1 MSAGSKA
8 ERSGVPHMSR
18 RHAPGARR
26 RGPISRRLRA
36 VARTIRSGDLTLGE
50 LIDDLQAEGLGLT
63 LLLLTLPAL
72 IPLPG
77 PFGMVFGTLVAAVAI
92 QILFGAERLWLPQRL
107 RRRAVPP
114 RLLRNV
120 IRVGLDWTDR
130 AERGL
135 REDRLPWLTGRI
147 ARMLL
152 ALPLLLMAVTIILPI
167 PLGNMLPALA
177 LIAAAIGFMARDG
190 LAVLL
195 SLLIAAIAVIW
206 TAMLLYAGASIASH
220 AADAVHWTAAHLRS
234 ALAAH
239 DVDLGVARAVTNALT
254 VVTACA
260 SAWLWRRRW
269 RQRRQTRRSSV
280 AGAAALA
287 QDRPPAAAALLSTIT
302 AVCFAIIAYAL
313 ITP

>member
-1 MSAGSKA
+1 MSAGA
-8 ERSGVPHMSR
+8 ETEGSRVPPMR
-18 RHAPGARR
+18 QRHAPGARR

-50 LIDDLQAEGLGLT
+50 LIDDLEAEGLGLT

-120 IRVGLDWTDR
+120 IRVGLDWTDW

-135 REDRLPWLTGRI
+135 REQRMPWLTGRI

-190 LAVLL
+190 FAVLL
-195 SLLIAAIAVIW
+195 SLVIAAMAVIW
-206 TAMLLYAGASIASH
+206 TALLLYAGASIASY
-220 AADAVHWTAAHLRS
+220 AADALRFTAAHLRS
-234 ALAAH
+234 ALAAY
-239 DVDLGVARAVTNALT
+239 DVDLGIVRAVTNALT
-254 VVTACA
+254 IVTICT
-260 SAWLWRRRW
+260 SAWLWRAHL
-269 RQRRQTRRSSV
+269 RQRRSARRRTG
-280 AGAAALA
+280 AGAAAIT
-287 QDRPPAAAALLSTIT
+287 QDRPSIAAAVSSTIT
-302 AVCFAIIAYAL
+302 AVCFAIVAYAL
-313 ITP
+313 ITL